1 MTLIAEE
8 EARAQAHRAQ
18 LARRNAAVAAR
29 ERALSGSSSARAAL
43 REAWRPLTDPQPEV
57 DELEPECLLVA
68 NG

>member
-29 ERALSGSSSARAAL
+29 ERALSGSSSAALTL
-43 REAWRPLTDPQPEV
+43 REAWRPLTDPQPEIDFIDPDGPV
-57 DELEPECLLVA
+57 VG
-68 NG
+68 N